1 MERVA
6 EFAGSGIQK
15 VAEETFRG
23 VRGEWSGG
31 NFTQKYSID
40 LRVI

>member
-1 MERVA
+1 MKRVA
-6 EFAGSGIQK
+6 EFVGGGIQK
-15 VAEETFRG
+15 VAEETYRG
-23 VRGEWSGG
+23 VGVEWSGG